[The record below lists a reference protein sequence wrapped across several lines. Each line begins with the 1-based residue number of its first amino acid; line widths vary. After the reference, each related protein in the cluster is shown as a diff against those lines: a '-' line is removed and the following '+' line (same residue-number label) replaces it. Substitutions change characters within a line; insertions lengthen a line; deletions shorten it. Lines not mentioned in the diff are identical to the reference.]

1 MQRSVIDGSSPR
13 APCRPSAV
21 AALSR
26 TMKKS
31 LGALLVVV
39 VILAV
44 IVLERTFTFR
54 SRQPPAAPV
63 AVEPL
68 DTAALAQRLAG
79 ALRFKTISYQD
90 SSQFDAREFDGFQ
103 RYLRTTS
110 PKLHAALKLE
120 KVNGYVL
127 LYEWPGSDPSAPPIV
142 LLAHQ
147 DGGPVEPGTETRW
160 TEPPF
165 EGRIAGGYVWGR
177 GALDDKGSLVGL
189 CEAVEHLLGAGAGAK
204 PRRTVYLAFGYDEEV
219 GGRRGAARIADLLAS
234 RNVHPEFVL
243 DEGGALTNGLIAG
256 ISAPVAVIGI
266 AEKGYMT
273 VGLTAQAEGG
283 HSSMPP
289 DETAVGILAAAIL
302 RLEHDQMPR
311 AIRGPTAAMFDYL
324 GPEMS
329 FGPRLVIANRWLLG
343 GLLAHKF
350 GATPQGNAMLRTTTA
365 PTVLQA
371 GVKENVLPT
380 PARGIT
386 NSRILSGHTVEGA
399 VAPVRPP
406 VHDSPTRG
414 APRPG
419 TMTNASGVT
428 SVDAEPFQLLA
439 RTIRQVVPG
448 AVVTPWLVV
457 GGTDSRYYARL
468 TPNVLRFVGSAIG
481 KDDPRRVHGM
491 DERVGVQAYAG
502 AVQFYI
508 QLLKNAAL

>member
-26 TMKKS
+26 TMKKT

-54 SRQPPAAPV
+54 SRQTQAAPV

-103 RYLRTTS
+103 RYLRTTF
-110 PKLHAALKLE
+110 PKLHAALKLG
-120 KVNGYVL
+120 KVNGYGL
-127 LYEWPGSDPSAPPIV
+127 LYEWAGSDPSAPPIV

-147 DGGPVEPGTETRW
+147 DVVPVEPGTETRW

-165 EGRIAGGYVWGR
+165 EGSNAGGYVGGR

-219 GGRRGAARIADLLAS
+219 GGRRGAARIAELLAS
-234 RNVHPEFVL
+234 RHVHPDFVL
-243 DEGGALTNGLIAG
+243 DEGGGLATGFIPG
-256 ISAPVAVIGI
+256 IGAPVALVGI
-266 AEKGYMT
+266 AEKGYVT
-273 VGLTAQAEGG
+273 VELTAQAEGG

-289 DETAVGILAAAIL
+289 PATAVGILAAAIT
-302 RLEHDQMPR
+302 RLEAHQMPR
-311 AIRGPTAAMFDYL
+311 AIRGPTADMFDYL

-329 FGPRLVIANRWLLG
+329 FAPRLVMANRWLLG
-343 GLLAHKF
+343 GILTGRF
-350 GATPQGNAMLRTTTA
+350 GTTPQGNALLRTTTA

-371 GVKENVLPT
+371 GVKENVLPST
-380 PARGIT
+380 A
-386 NSRILSGHTVEGA
+386 
-399 VAPVRPP
+399 
-406 VHDSPTRG
+406 
-414 APRPG
+414 
-419 TMTNASGVT
+419 
-428 SVDAEPFQLLA
+428 
-439 RTIRQVVPG
+439 
-448 AVVTPWLVV
+448 
-457 GGTDSRYYARL
+457 
-468 TPNVLRFVGSAIG
+468 
-481 KDDPRRVHGM
+481 
-491 DERVGVQAYAG
+491 
-502 AVQFYI
+502 
-508 QLLKNAAL
+508 